1 MFDKAS
7 TRRNSQLY
15 NATNHIVEE
24 CNLVI
29 EDICNRAPQL
39 TQSSSLVRADREYFP
54 HLLVWCAECFNK
66 SVKRNAIKRWQSKKP
81 SDARQEAVMTVLL
94 VLMMFAIFLTIDFFY
109 SKAKHPVLQV
119 APAMRK
125 QDATAA
131 RLRPSLVGGF
141 SVPDN
146 LRYHPGHTWA
156 LSESP
161 NLVRIGIDDF
171 ASKLT
176 GKVEHITLPQRGQWI
191 RQGQKVWSIVR
202 NGVKV
207 DMVSPIEGSVSDI
220 NEAVVNDPSLATKDP
235 YGEGWLV
242 TVQSPDAKTNFR
254 NLLGGALARWW
265 TEESSMRLQRVMP
278 NALGALAQDGGVAID
293 DLASTMPDEQWAKIT
308 REFFLT

>member
-1 MFDKAS
+1 L
-7 TRRNSQLY
+7 Q
-15 NATNHIVEE
+15 NATNHVVEK
-24 CNLVI
+24 CHTNI
-29 EDICNRAPQL
+29 EEIRNRAAQGK
-39 TQSSSLVRADREYFP
+39 QSSPLARAYCSNVPHSLVWY
-54 HLLVWCAECFNK
+54 AECLK
-66 SVKRNAIKRWQSKKP
+66 KGVKREAIKRWQSKKP

-125 QDATAA
+125 QDTAA

-176 GKVEHITLPQRGQWI
+176 GKVEHIMLPQRGQWI

-207 DMVSPIEGSVSDI
+207 DMVSPIEGSVADI
-220 NEAVVNDPSLATKDP
+220 NEAVATKDP

-265 TEESSMRLQRVMP
+265 TEESSMRLQRVVP
-278 NALGALAQDGGVAID
+278 SALGALAQDGGVAID
-293 DLASTMPDEQWAKIT
+293 DLASTMPDEQWTKIT